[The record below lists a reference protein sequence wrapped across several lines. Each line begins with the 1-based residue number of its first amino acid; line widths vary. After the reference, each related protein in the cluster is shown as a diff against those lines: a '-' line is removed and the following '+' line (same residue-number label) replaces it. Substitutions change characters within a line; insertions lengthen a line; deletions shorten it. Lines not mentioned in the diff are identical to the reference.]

1 MIDKPFISFSL
12 PDVEHFAFKNIGI
25 AIPFLK
31 FEVEISDFVVVGALI
46 FLIAQLKQKWLWSEN
61 VLGN

>member
-46 FLIAQLKQKWLWSEN
+46 FLIAQLKQK
-61 VLGN
+61 